1 MRNLDETFPGPALD
15 EAIWLPAYL
24 PHWSS
29 RADAAPSY
37 AIRADGLHL
46 AIPPEHPLWC
56 PDTHDEPIRISGIQS
71 GHWSGPLGST
81 RGQAPFRPGLVVRE
95 DIPPFNGYT
104 PQYGRIEIRMRGV
117 ISPRSMVA
125 CWMIGIEDRPERS
138 GEICLVEIFGA
149 SVRDGSAEVGM
160 GIHAFRDPA
169 LREDWS
175 AERFPL
181 DPAEVHTYAVE
192 WAPGSVDFLIDGRPV
207 RHADQAPD
215 YPMQLMIAAFDF
227 PDRATDTDVSAT
239 PELVVSHVRG
249 RSPDG
254 A

>member
-1 MRNLDETFPGPALD
+1 MTDLEETFSGPALD
-15 EAIWLPAYL
+15 VGTWFPAYL

-29 RADAAPSY
+29 LAASAPTY
-37 AIRADGLHL
+37 AIREDGLHL
-46 AIPPEHPLWC
+46 AIPPEHPRWC

-71 GHWSGPLGST
+71 GHWSGPPGST
-81 RGQAPFRPGLVVRE
+81 DGQAPFKPGLVVRE
-95 DIPPFNGYT
+95 AIPRFDGYT
-104 PQYGRIEIRMRGV
+104 PRYGRIEIRMRGV

-125 CWMIGIEDRPERS
+125 CWMIGLEDRPERS

-149 SVRDGSAEVGM
+149 SVRDGSAEIGM

-175 AERFPL
+175 AERFPI
-181 DPAEVHTYAVE
+181 DPAELHAYAVD
-192 WAPGSVDFLIDGRPV
+192 WRPGSVDFLIDGRPV

-227 PDRATDTDVSAT
+227 PDRATAADIGVT
-239 PELVVSHVRG
+239 PELVVRHVRG
-249 RSPDG
+249 RSPD
-254 A
+254 AR